1 MGMTHNMNHSQ
12 LVFLTEDTQ
21 LVNEHR
27 DIYFFCV
34 SIPILI
40 ATVTVNVWAGLTIGS
55 KEGTGINS
63 IIVCDCVV
71 NALSMTFDTLYVNS
85 PWSILRSLPP
95 CVILVFVHN
104 LMVTW
109 NRLVPVAI
117 VVFRYMMVCHAVFSH
132 NLGGE
137 KVVWR
142 GVRLGLLVLC
152 LLNPLVVVLNSSDS
166 IVFLVCM
173 GREEAFK

>member
-1 MGMTHNMNHSQ
+1 MTFNMNNSQ
-12 LVFLTEDTQ
+12 LVILTEETQ
-21 LVNEHR
+21 VMNEHR
-27 DIYFFCV
+27 DICIFFV
-34 SIPILI
+34 TIPLLI
-40 ATVTVNVWAGLTIGS
+40 AAVTVNVWAGVKIGG

-63 IIVCDCVV
+63 IIFWDCVV
-71 NALSMTFDTLYVNS
+71 NALSMTFDTLYIIS
-85 PWSILRSLPP
+85 PRSILRSLPP

-117 VVFRYMMVCHAVFSH
+117 VVFRYMMVCHAVFCH

-142 GVRLGLLVLC
+142 GVRTGLLVLC
-152 LLNPLVVVLNSSDS
+152 LLNPLMVVINSADS
-166 IVFLVCM
+166 VVFLVCM
-173 GREEAFK
+173 GKEEAFK